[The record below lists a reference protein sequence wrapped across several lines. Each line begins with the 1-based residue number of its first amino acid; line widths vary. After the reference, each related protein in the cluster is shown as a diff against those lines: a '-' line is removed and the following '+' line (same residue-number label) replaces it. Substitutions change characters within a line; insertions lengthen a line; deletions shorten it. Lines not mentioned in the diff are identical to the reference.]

1 MELTKIKGNTYYI
14 DAPTNIGVYV
24 FKNKN
29 CLLVDTGMNNSS
41 TKKIDEV
48 LAQNGLHPKYI
59 INTHSHLDHCGGNTY
74 FQNNYPGCL
83 VYSSLKE
90 KLFMEN
96 QELHASI
103 LSTGN
108 PFKGLDKSNKSL
120 STDFLLE
127 YGTNKIN
134 DEKLEVI
141 SLKGHSIEQI
151 GIITPE
157 KVCFLGD
164 SLFSDTTIDKYSLPY
179 LYDIED
185 SLNTLN
191 FIKEIDADYF
201 VVGHS
206 DKIYEKLEITQL
218 AEKNI
223 ENINRYLNDILE
235 LLDQP
240 LSKEDVL
247 ENLALLNNLDMEFRQ
262 YHLNLSAVSSFLSYL
277 YNNGKINSSVQD
289 GKLYFY
295 V

>member
-14 DAPTNIGVYV
+14 NTSTNIGVYV

-29 CLLVDTGMNNSS
+29 CILIDTGANNSAS
-41 TKKIDEV
+41 KKIDEV
-48 LAQNGLHPKYI
+48 LTQNKLHPKYI

-74 FQNNYPGCL
+74 FQSNYPGCL
-83 VYSSLKE
+83 VYTSSKE

-96 QELHASI
+96 GDLHASI
-103 LSTGN
+103 LSMGS
-108 PFKGLDKSNKSL
+108 PYKSLDKSNKPL
-120 STDFLLE
+120 SVDFSLE
-127 YGTNKIN
+127 YGMNKIN
-134 DEKLEVI
+134 DEKFEVI
-141 SLKGHSIEQI
+141 SLKGHSIEQL

-164 SLFSDTTIDKYSLPY
+164 SLFSDITINKYSLPY
-179 LYDIED
+179 LYDIEE

-191 FIKEIDADYF
+191 FVKNIDADYF
-201 VVGHS
+201 VIGHS
-206 DKIYEKLEITQL
+206 DKIYEKIDITEL

-223 ENINRYLNDILE
+223 ENITTYMNDILE

-247 ENLALLNNLDMEFRQ
+247 ENLALLNNLDMDFRQ
-262 YHLNLSAVSSFLSYL
+262 YHLNLSAVSAFLSYL
-277 YNNGKINSSVQD
+277 YNNGKINSSMQD